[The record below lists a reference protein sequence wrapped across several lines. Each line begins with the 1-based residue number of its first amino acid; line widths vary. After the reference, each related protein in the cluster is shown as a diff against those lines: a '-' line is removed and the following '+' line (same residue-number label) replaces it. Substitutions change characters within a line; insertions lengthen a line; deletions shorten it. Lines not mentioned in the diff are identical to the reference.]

1 MILQCL
7 CYTYI
12 HPAASD
18 PAQPCA
24 VVCTVKTVSHTSAA
38 APTGFMSGF
47 MEQLKALLQ
56 QLRVF
61 DPREFDLPQ
70 IWNTVPE

>member
-1 MILQCL
+1 MILQRL

-12 HPAASD
+12 HPAVSD
-18 PAQPCA
+18 PPQPRA
-24 VVCTVKTVSHTSAA
+24 VAFTVKTASHTTAA

-61 DPREFDLPQ
+61 DARELDLPQ
-70 IWNTVPE
+70 I